1 MLDLASTILCSVSA
15 FIILSNSILMLL
27 ASLSRARPLEL
38 SRSGVQSKVEVAIV
52 VPAYREGPFIHYVIQ
67 SLKEVDYPKNHLK
80 LVIVGEEDDVETYRE
95 IEKLCDVRSDHI
107 DCGGIRG
114 IYIVNTSGERGKPA
128 ALNFALKYVD
138 ADIIGFYDA
147 EDLVHPKHVSIAV
160 ELLEDSSVAAVQF
173 VREVA
178 KIPGAL
184 GEAQA
189 ADFYFYYMV
198 LQPFLMRYTGLA
210 EICGS
215 AFFIKSSL
223 LKETGGFNTN
233 SPAEDLDLTYR
244 LGALGLKVL
253 LALPPS
259 TTRPIASTSSL
270 IKQRARWIRGG
281 ILSIP
286 TGFSAAPRS
295 IPLMLITGFMPI
307 TTVTS
312 SLTLLLGVVALL
324 TGSTLT
330 LSKYAIVALV
340 FACVLGASSVLASNL
355 GKTRMLRY
363 LAIMSFVYYLASWRA
378 LVELFTSPRSW
389 TKSQSKA

>member
-1 MLDLASTILCSVSA
+1 
-15 FIILSNSILMLL
+15 
-27 ASLSRARPLEL
+27 
-38 SRSGVQSKVEVAIV
+38 
-52 VPAYREGPFIHYVIQ
+52 
-67 SLKEVDYPKNHLK
+67 
-80 LVIVGEEDDVETYRE
+80 
-95 IEKLCDVRSDHI
+95 
-107 DCGGIRG
+107 
-114 IYIVNTSGERGKPA
+114 
-128 ALNFALKYVD
+128 
-138 ADIIGFYDA
+138 
-147 EDLVHPKHVSIAV
+147 
-160 ELLEDSSVAAVQF
+160 
-173 VREVA
+173 
-178 KIPGAL
+178 
-184 GEAQA
+184 
-189 ADFYFYYMV
+189 
-198 LQPFLMRYTGLA
+198 
-210 EICGS
+210 
-215 AFFIKSSL
+215 
-223 LKETGGFNTN
+223 
-233 SPAEDLDLTYR
+233 
-244 LGALGLKVL
+244 
-253 LALPPS
+253 
-259 TTRPIASTSSL
+259 
-270 IKQRARWIRGG
+270 KQRARWIRGG

>member
-1 MLDLASTILCSVSA
+1 MLDLASAILCSVSA
-15 FIILSNSILMLL
+15 IIVLSNSVLMLL
-27 ASLSRARPLEL
+27 ASLSRSRPLEINH
-38 SRSGVQSKVEVAIV
+38 SGVQPKVRVAIV

-67 SLKEVDYPKNHLK
+67 SLKEVDYPKDYLK

-95 IEKLCDVRSDHI
+95 VAKLCDIRDEYL
-107 DCGGIRG
+107 DCGGVKG
-114 IYIVNTSGERGKPA
+114 VYLVNKSRARGKPA
-128 ALNFALKYVD
+128 ALNFALKYVN
-138 ADIIGFYDA
+138 ADVIGFYDA
-147 EDLVHPKHVSIAV
+147 EDSIHPKHVSIAV
-160 ELLEDSSVAAVQF
+160 ELLKDSSVAAVQF

-178 KIPGAL
+178 RIPGAL

-189 ADFYFYYMV
+189 ADFHFYYMV

-223 LKETGGFNTN
+223 IKEVGGFNIN

-244 LGALGLKVL
+244 LGALGLRIL

-259 TTRPIASTSSL
+259 TTRPIANTSSL

-286 TGFSAAPRS
+286 TGLSAAPRS
-295 IPLMLITGFMPI
+295 IPLVLVTGFMPI

-312 SLTLLLGVVALL
+312 SLALLLGVVVLL
-324 TGSTLT
+324 MGSTVT

-340 FACVLGASSVLASNL
+340 LACVLGASSVLVSNL
-355 GKTRMLRY
+355 GATRMLKY
-363 LAIMSFVYYLASWRA
+363 LAVMSIVYYLASWRA